1 MCTCSYENVKAYP
14 ADMLLDLITRRAMG
28 GVRIARG
35 GSKDVSRK
43 GERRGREGG
52 NDDFLITLI

>member
-28 GVRIARG
+28 GVRIATG
-35 GSKDVSRK
+35 GSKDVSIR
-43 GERRGREGG
+43 GEEGEGKGREGG
-52 NDDFLITLI
+52 RI